1 MDPQLKER
9 LVGAAVL
16 VVAGILFIPQLLD
29 GPDERPAVTVGLEL
43 PAPDD
48 DGRRT
53 HTIRLDVPAERP
65 ATKSTGSI
73 IRSSPDAD
81 VPPPPAPEPSPPP
94 PSAAAATPK
103 DDTAA
108 KPAAQ
113 APAPTPEAVKGAA
126 PPGEPPAASS
136 EPTSPTPVS
145 RAPAP
150 ASPAP
155 ASAPAA
161 GDWAVQV
168 GSFSSEDNARRL
180 QSRLNSAGFE
190 TFQARLVTDSGTMHR
205 VRVGPVDDRPA
216 AESLAAR
223 LGKAGYPGRVVQVD
237 D

>member
-73 IRSSPDAD
+73 IRPTPDEDA
-81 VPPPPAPEPSPPP
+81 PPSPAPEPGPPP
-94 PSAAAATPK
+94 PSAAAARPK
-103 DDTAA
+103 ADTAA
-108 KPAAQ
+108 RPEATTPTPAPETVKKAEPPSEPP
-113 APAPTPEAVKGAA
+113 ASPSESKAPTPA
-126 PPGEPPAASS
+126 
-136 EPTSPTPVS
+136 SPT
-145 RAPAP
+145 
-150 ASPAP
+150 
-155 ASAPAA
+155 APAA

-168 GSFSSEDNARRL
+168 GSFSSEENAKRL
-180 QSRLNSAGFE
+180 QSRLKSAGFKN
-190 TFQARLVTDSGTMHR
+190 FQVRLVTDSGTMHR

-223 LGKAGYPGRVVQVD
+223 LGKAGYPGRVVPVGD
-237 D
+237 